1 MKIIGKNRPQCF
13 EIIQGR
19 LRRICHEEWK
29 KVIRH
34 YLHHPLSPMNDN
46 DEWLS
51 VICVFVWKGKLRVV
65 WEINSAYVLTF
76 PIWKS
81 LAAGSKRDIQ
91 MVSLLAF
98 LQLGWLK
105 GTNNNTLLDASK
117 KQKQA
122 TCMDGNHR
130 GRFCNKTCQYI
141 APGNCSPQRSN

>member
-1 MKIIGKNRPQCF
+1 MKIIGKIDRNAS
-13 EIIQGR
+13 R
-19 LRRICHEEWK
+19 LFKAVWDK
-29 KVIRH
+29 FAMKNGQKFFKN
-34 YLHHPLSPMNDN
+34 YLNHLLSPVNDN

-51 VICVFVWKGKLRVV
+51 VICVCVWKGKFRVV

-141 APGNCSPQRSN
+141 APGNCSQQRSN